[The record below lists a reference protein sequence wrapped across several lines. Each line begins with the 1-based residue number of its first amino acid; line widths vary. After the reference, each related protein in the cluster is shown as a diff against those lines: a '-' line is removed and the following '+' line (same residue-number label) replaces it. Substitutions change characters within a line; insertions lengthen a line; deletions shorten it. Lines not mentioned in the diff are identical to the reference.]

1 MLFREVLMAAASQG
15 GGAPVYDPLAV
26 TYFANVVSAGGTV
39 SPARKLLVSNL
50 IAGIRADGDL
60 TSLDELLLLCAED
73 APGALTDVIAGRAAT
88 AVNSPTFTANQGYA
102 GNGSTS
108 YVNTNFNP
116 ATNGTAFVLN
126 SCHIM
131 IYDRTARTTNNAV
144 WNCGNG
150 DGVST
155 NLHLG
160 CRKDNKTIS
169 LMNSV
174 TTDSYTPPTNSQGIF
189 IANRSTSLATQTYW
203 AGSSLGTNAAD
214 PSVSIAS
221 QAIFIGGS
229 NDGGSLNAATT
240 DQHGLFAAGGSLSST
255 AAARMTSRYQTFLTG
270 VGA

>member
-1 MLFREVLMAAASQG
+1 MRFSDLLMVAATQG

-39 SPARKLLVSNL
+39 STARKALVSAL

-60 TSLDELLLLCAED
+60 PSLDNLLLLCAED
-73 APGALTDVIAGRAAT
+73 SQGALVDVIAGRTAT

-116 ATNGTAFVLN
+116 ATQGTAFTLN
-126 SCHIM
+126 SCHMM
-131 IYDRTARTTNNAV
+131 IYDRTARTAV
-144 WNCGNG
+144 STAWNCGNG
-150 DGVST
+150 DNVTT

-160 CRKDNKTIS
+160 VRKSGSTIS
-169 LMNSV
+169 LMNCV
-174 TTDSYTPPTNSQGIF
+174 TTNSYTPPSNSQGIF

-203 AGSSLGTNAAD
+203 AGSSLGANAAD

-221 QAIFIGGS
+221 QTIFIGGA
-229 NDGGSLNAATT
+229 NDTALSGPIT
-240 DQHGLFAAGGSLSST
+240 DQHGLFAAGGSLSS
-255 AAARMTSRYQTFLTG
+255 AAALRMTNRYQTFLTA